1 MKALALRC
9 VALHASLPGTAS
21 GAASGVDI
29 WNFFRSV
36 LAEQL
41 RSSRRVEPGAEGVIF
56 QCVAFLIDSIL
67 QGKTPDAQQASIEV
81 CHAVA
86 KLLADASTSAVRHEV
101 ALRICTLLTF
111 QGLAASGEDAHRAA
125 QCWTATWLL
134 VQAFAQV
141 ESPAAGDA
149 VQAAV
154 FSGRVLRFFASL
166 RSLSCQH
173 LEVLASAIEGFL
185 TLDLWRLGH
194 LLPMVNDHPTVLALP
209 RLVRFVSRELSCFN
223 GVVDEQIHWLQCLW
237 RPLSLVCLETTPS
250 VASDAR
256 LPEAHGVLRAIPAQA
271 LLATFSFP
279 PAAQRS
285 AVASE
290 VAWVINRCM
299 EKWGSWNRSK
309 AVAPA
314 VSGAVAQTLRDLM
327 ERLSLSAA
335 LAEDW
340 EATYQHAEARRS
352 RLRKEICSL
361 GVDPE
366 RVLRDL
372 GCDGGPHKRPA
383 KRAKTVT
390 SSAAGRGGA

>member
-256 LPEAHGVLRAIPAQA
+256 LPEA
-271 LLATFSFP
+271 LLA
-279 PAAQRS
+279 AAQPGATRRRD
-285 AVASE
+285 E
-290 VAWVINRCM
+290 VGRKSFIL
-299 EKWGSWNRSK
+299 G
-309 AVAPA
+309 
-314 VSGAVAQTLRDLM
+314 T
-327 ERLSLSAA
+327 
-335 LAEDW
+335 
-340 EATYQHAEARRS
+340 HAR
-352 RLRKEICSL
+352 
-361 GVDPE
+361 
-366 RVLRDL
+366 
-372 GCDGGPHKRPA
+372 
-383 KRAKTVT
+383 
-390 SSAAGRGGA
+390 